1 MESTAS
7 ESTNESG
14 NAGRSPRWRFALLDT
29 KTATQG
35 AISDFIRELLDDE
48 STGGQAMAQEKQEP
62 SDTSPVE

>member
-1 MESTAS
+1 MEASTPK
-7 ESTNESG
+7 STNESG
-14 NAGRSPRWRFALLDT
+14 NAGGSPRWRFALLDT

-48 STGGQAMAQEKQEP
+48 STGEGQLAQEKQEP